1 MGRYDERRIKRT
13 GNQDLIEGMEEII
26 MINTEIFS
34 YESYNNYTCFEEV
47 LKDVN
52 ELIKEREIKKE
63 DIVEYRTENWKTVK
77 DREDFWHYRVTISW
91 WQ

>member
-1 MGRYDERRIKRT
+1 
-13 GNQDLIEGMEEII
+13 

-34 YESYNNYTCFEEV
+34 YESCNNYACFEEV

-63 DIVEYRTENWKTVK
+63 NIVEYRTENWETDK
-77 DREDFWHYRVTISW
+77 DGENIWHYKVTISW

>member
-1 MGRYDERRIKRT
+1 
-13 GNQDLIEGMEEII
+13 

-34 YESYNNYTCFEEV
+34 YESCNNYICFEEV

-52 ELIKEREIKKE
+52 KLIKERNIKKD
-63 DIVEYRTENWKTVK
+63 DIVEYRTENWET
-77 DREDFWHYRVTISW
+77 DEDGEGIWHYRATISW